1 MCHAGFYDNYYG
13 YAPFGDADQEQAE
26 EDEEIGELI
35 NSREGFSEPV
45 AMPVLYSP
53 KSMAAGLYGMG
64 RGLGVGGAARGGYR
78 KKRSN
83 KRSHKSFR

>member
-1 MCHAGFYDNYYG
+1 MPHAGFYDNYYG
-13 YAPFGDADQEQAE
+13 YAPFGDADQEQ
-26 EDEEIGELI
+26 EDEEIAELI

-53 KSMAAGLYGMG
+53 KSAGLYGMG
-64 RGLGVGGAARGGYR
+64 RGLGIGGARGGYR

-83 KRSHKSFR
+83 KRSSNKSFR